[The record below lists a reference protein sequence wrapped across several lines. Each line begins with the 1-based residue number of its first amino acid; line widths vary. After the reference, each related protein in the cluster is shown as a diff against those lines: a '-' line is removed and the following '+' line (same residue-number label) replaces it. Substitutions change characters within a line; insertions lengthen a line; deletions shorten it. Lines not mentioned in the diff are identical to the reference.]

1 MRGAVRGRRRGAV
14 LVLAAVVLAG
24 CGGEAPVPVAAPTGT
39 TTAAPTTA
47 APVTTAAPQPVAPL
61 TGLPVSAVEARAALA
76 VKIENPAV
84 ARPQAGLTEAD
95 VVWEQ
100 VVEGGISRFV
110 AVYQSRLPASI
121 GPVRSTRPMDPAIA
135 APLHGLFATSGGQ
148 GQYLSAVSASG
159 LQLFSFDAGD
169 DGFARQGPRPAPHNV
184 YLDPAALYAAA
195 DADHRT
201 PPAPQFGY
209 APTAG
214 TQTTVAQGTAASGVD
229 LQLSPVAAP
238 SWRWDPVART
248 WARSEAGTPA
258 TAADGVP
265 VTATDVVVLRVEVVA
280 TDAVDPAGNP
290 VPETLLAGRSG
301 EGLVATAGRTVPI
314 TWTKGAEGD
323 PIALVAPD
331 GSPVLLA
338 PGTTWVELVPTGSG
352 SVTVVP

>member
-1 MRGAVRGRRRGAV
+1 M
-14 LVLAAVVLAG
+14 LLAG
-24 CGGEAPVPVAAPTGT
+24 CGSEAAAPAAAPTST
-39 TTAAPTTA
+39 EAAPATTA
-47 APVTTAAPQPVAPL
+47 APVATPAPQPVAPL
-61 TGLPVSAVEARAALA
+61 TGLPVAAVDPRPALA
-76 VKIENPAV
+76 VKIENPPI

-95 VVWEQ
+95 IVWEQ
-100 VVEGGISRFV
+100 VVEGGTSRFV

-135 APLHGLFATSGGQ
+135 APLRGLFATSGGQ

-169 DGFARQGPRPAPHNV
+169 DGFARQGPRQAPHNV

-195 DADHRT
+195 DAEHQA
-201 PPAPQFGY
+201 PPAAQFGY

-214 TQTTVAQGTAASGVD
+214 TQTTIAQGSAASGLD
-229 LQLSPVAAP
+229 LQLSPDATP
-238 SWRWDPVART
+238 SWTWDPVARS
-248 WARSEAGTPA
+248 WARAEAGTPA
-258 TAADGVP
+258 TAADGVR
-265 VTATDVVVLRVEVVA
+265 VSATNVVVLRVEVVA

-290 VPETLLAGRSG
+290 VPETLLAGRTG

-314 TWTKGAEGD
+314 TWTKGGDGD
-323 PIALVAPD
+323 PVTLAAPD

-352 SVTVVP
+352 AVTVVP

>member
-1 MRGAVRGRRRGAV
+1 M
-14 LVLAAVVLAG
+14 AVVLLAG
-24 CGGEAPVPVAAPTGT
+24 CGGGDPAPAAAPTSSEAAPT
-39 TTAAPTTA
+39 TTAAPVST
-47 APVTTAAPQPVAPL
+47 PAPQPVAPL
-61 TGLPVSAVEARAALA
+61 TGLPVAAVEQRPALA
-76 VKIENPAV
+76 VKIENPPI

-100 VVEGGISRFV
+100 VVEGGTSRFV
-110 AVYQSRLPASI
+110 AVYQSQLPASI

-148 GQYLSAVSASG
+148 GQYLSAVSAAG

-169 DGFARQGPRPAPHNV
+169 DGFARQGPRQAPHNV

-195 DADHRT
+195 DAEHQA
-201 PPAPQFGY
+201 PPAAQFGY

-214 TQTTVAQGTAASGVD
+214 TQTTVTQGTAATGVD
-229 LQLSPVAAP
+229 LQLSPDATP
-238 SWRWDPVART
+238 SWAWDPVARS
-248 WARSEAGTPA
+248 WARSEAGAPA
-258 TAADGVP
+258 TAADGVR
-265 VTATDVVVLRVEVVA
+265 VAATNVVVLRVEVVA
-280 TDAVDPAGNP
+280 TDAVDPAGNA

-301 EGLVATAGRTVPI
+301 EGLVATAGRSVPI

-323 PIALVAPD
+323 AIALAAPD

>member
-1 MRGAVRGRRRGAV
+1 M
-14 LVLAAVVLAG
+14 LALTLLAG
-24 CGGEAPVPVAAPTGT
+24 CGGEDPAPAAAPS
-39 TTAAPTTA
+39 TTAPTPPPA
-47 APVTTAAPQPVAPL
+47 APVTTPAPQPVAPL
-61 TGLPVSAVEARAALA
+61 TGLPVDAVAPRAALA
-76 VKIENPAV
+76 VKVENPPI

-95 VVWEQ
+95 IVWEQ
-100 VVEGGISRFV
+100 VVEGGTSRFV
-110 AVYQSRLPASI
+110 VVYQSQLPASI

-148 GQYLSAVSASG
+148 GQYLSAVSAAG

-169 DGFARQGPRPAPHNV
+169 DGFARQGPRQAPHNV
-184 YLDPAALYAAA
+184 YLDPTALYAAA
-195 DADHRT
+195 DAEHQA
-201 PPAPQFGY
+201 PPAAQFGY

-214 TQTTVAQGTAASGVD
+214 TQTTIAQGSAATGLD
-229 LQLSPVAAP
+229 LELAAAATP

-248 WARSEAGTPA
+248 WARAEAGTPA
-258 TAADGVP
+258 TAADGVQ
-265 VTATDVVVLRVEVVA
+265 VSATNVVVLRVEVVE

-290 VPETLLAGRSG
+290 VPETLLAGRGG

-323 PIALVAPD
+323 AIALTAPD

-352 SVTVVP
+352 TVTVVP